1 MGSSPAPARKI
12 YSSQHLLD
20 HDPNFLGHA
29 KNLFLEMLDKGIDQ
43 ALLGNLYGC
52 VHRYCL
58 PGVLGEERGVA
69 EEDGAKVLGVMMAK
83 EFVP

>member
-1 MGSSPAPARKI
+1 MGSPQASSWPALKI

-20 HDPNFLGHA
+20 YDPNFLGHA
-29 KNLFLEMLDKGIDQ
+29 KKLFLEMLDKGIDQ

-52 VHRYCL
+52 VQRYCL

-69 EEDGAKVLGVMMAK
+69 EEDGTKVMEVMMAG
-83 EFVP
+83 